1 MTHTGLQSL
10 CFESQC
16 RVHSLLQ
23 DKYIILV
30 IFKFYEHLK
39 YFYKHNMTLTT
50 HQKSLSQNRTGGLL
64 CLKHKL
70 QIQRVF
76 ISPCLI
82 SVVGQKLSLHVTC
95 QSVVFCWST
104 CAAHLFVQCNDKSAN
119 LPCSCALTR
128 HLKQYEPKLLVKR
141 KTFCVFNKNETLQL
155 TQFTVCA
162 PRN

>member
-1 MTHTGLQSL
+1 MTQSPDIRQEAKTMTHTGLQSL
-10 CFESQC
+10 CFKSQC

-64 CLKHKL
+64 CLKYKL
-70 QIQRVF
+70 QIQGVF

-82 SVVGQKLSLHVTC
+82 SVVGQKLSLHVTF

-104 CAAHLFVQCNDKSAN
+104 FLPALLICLYSVTTNQQIYPAAVL
-119 LPCSCALTR
+119 
-128 HLKQYEPKLLVKR
+128 
-141 KTFCVFNKNETLQL
+141 
-155 TQFTVCA
+155 
-162 PRN
+162 

>member
-1 MTHTGLQSL
+1 MTQNPDIRQEAKTVTHTGLQSL

-30 IFKFYEHLK
+30 IFKFYEHFK
-39 YFYKHNMTLTT
+39 YFQKHNRTLTT

-64 CLKHKL
+64 FLKHKM
-70 QIQRVF
+70 QIQGMF

-82 SVVGQKLSLHVTC
+82 SVLATSSHYSSWGFCTAILC

-104 CAAHLFVQCNDKSAN
+104 FLPALLICLYSVTTNQQIQPAAVL
-119 LPCSCALTR
+119 
-128 HLKQYEPKLLVKR
+128 
-141 KTFCVFNKNETLQL
+141 
-155 TQFTVCA
+155 
-162 PRN
+162 